1 MIRPCTHSEVRQVW
15 LERSF
20 VGEIVSTDALNL
32 QTVVETDITEQDGPG
47 CKLGQAVA
55 DRDLPPCEDTGN
67 GRYIVEPRED
77 LSSSGASDIEV
88 C

>member
-32 QTVVETDITEQDGPG
+32 QAVVETDITEQDSPE
-47 CKLGQAVA
+47 CKQGQAVT
-55 DRDLPPCEDTGN
+55 DGDLPPGEDTSN
-67 GRYIVEPRED
+67 GRYIV
-77 LSSSGASDIEV
+77 
-88 C
+88 

>member
-32 QTVVETDITEQDGPG
+32 QTVVETDITEQDSPEG
-47 CKLGQAVA
+47 KLGQAAA
-55 DRDLPPCEDTGN
+55 DSDLPPCEDTSN
-67 GRYIVEPRED
+67 GRYIVKPCED

-88 C
+88 G